1 MAGKISHIT
10 SQICVSRFIFEIRI
24 LQFQIT
30 IEATLCIVLEGYYQ
44 PKIQTNFKISLSSNH
59 KTKIDNVIIPD
70 DIFMVESR

>member
-24 LQFQIT
+24 QFQVT